1 VVLGKVLQ
9 TQTTAIE
16 GDNKQYKPLFGASN
30 TPSQTN
36 QHSLKAEFDQTRN
49 EHAKLASFFNVIVLS
64 KPQVEK
70 AIRQ

>member
-36 QHSLKAEFDQTRN
+36 QHSLKAEFDQARN
-49 EHAKLASFFNVIVLS
+49 
-64 KPQVEK
+64 
-70 AIRQ
+70 